1 MIFNLIANKKF
12 YINLTLLLLMFAF
25 FNTAHSQEDS
35 FKDGIEKII
44 RESKCS
50 VGAAIKEL
58 ESGKTYL
65 FGNNTGYPMQ
75 SVYKFPLA
83 MAVLDRVDKG
93 EFPLDK
99 IIKVT
104 KKDLLPDTWSPLRE
118 KYPDGGDLK
127 LSEILTYT
135 VSQSDNNGCDILFRL
150 IGGPLEAEKYIHGLG
165 ITDINIKN
173 TEEEMHKD
181 GTLQFVNS
189 CKPSAMA
196 ELLGV
201 LSGGTALS
209 KESNDFLLKIM
220 VETTTG
226 PKRIKGLLPERTEV
240 AHKTGSSGKSDD
252 GITAACNDAGIVT
265 LPDGRRFAIVVFVSM
280 SKENDDYND
289 SIIAG
294 ISRLAWDYFISG
306 K

>member
-1 MIFNLIANKKF
+1 MIIKKF
-12 YINLTLLLLMFAF
+12 KLNLTLLILLIAF
-25 FNTAHSQEDS
+25 SNSAYSQEDS
-35 FKDGIEKII
+35 LKAGIEKII
-44 RESKCS
+44 SRSGCS

-65 FGNNTGYPMQ
+65 FNDNAGYPMQ
-75 SVYKFPLA
+75 SVFKFPLA

-93 EFPLDK
+93 EFSLDK

-104 KKDLLPDTWSPLRE
+104 KQDLLPNTWSPLRE
-118 KYPDGGDLK
+118 KYPDGGELK
-127 LSEILTYT
+127 LSEILSYT

-165 ITDINIKN
+165 ITDISIKN

-201 LSGGTALS
+201 LTSGTALS
-209 KESNDFLLKIM
+209 KKTNDFLLKVM
-220 VETTTG
+220 TETETG
-226 PKRIKGLLPERTEV
+226 PKRIKGLLPEGTIV

-289 SIIAG
+289 SVIAG
-294 ISRLAWDYFISG
+294 ISRLAWDYFISL

>member
-1 MIFNLIANKKF
+1 MIIKKF
-12 YINLTLLLLMFAF
+12 YTYLTLLILLIVFCNSAY
-25 FNTAHSQEDS
+25 SQEDS
-35 FKDGIEKII
+35 LKAGIERII
-44 RESKCS
+44 NESGCN

-58 ESGKTYL
+58 ESGKAFL
-65 FGNNTGYPMQ
+65 FNNDSNFPMQ
-75 SVYKFPLA
+75 SVFKFPLA
-83 MAVLDRVDKG
+83 MAVLSRVDKG
-93 EFPLDK
+93 EFPFDK

-104 KKDLLPDTWSPLRE
+104 KQDLLQNTWSPLRE

-127 LSEILTYT
+127 LSEILSYT

-150 IGGPLEAEKYIHGLG
+150 IGGPREAEKYVHGLG
-165 ITDINIKN
+165 ITNISIKN

-181 GTLQFVNS
+181 GTLQFINS

-220 VETTTG
+220 TETETG
-226 PKRIKGLLPERTEV
+226 PKRIKGLLPEGTIV

-265 LPDGRRFAIVVFVSM
+265 LPDGRHIAIVVFVSM
-280 SKENDDYND
+280 SKESDEFND
-289 SIIAG
+289 SIIAR
-294 ISRLAWDYFISG
+294 ISKLALDYFVHT